1 MSKIDEKYV
10 EALNNYSKSL
20 EKVVELLQQQ
30 VKSKDT
36 DVLETMLKNMDGDK
50 LKKIVNDLNEV
61 KETGKRIEGKIDKI
75 AKELKTLKSQR
86 DSSGPFGQIANPKD
100 KNKIIDGIKIITLIA
115 GGVLAIG
122 MAFKLIGHVD
132 ILSVISLGISISLV
146 AATFSY
152 VNEKFKNLTFG
163 RTLVLVGMMLVSSW
177 GIMTS
182 SRLLALTAPMSLKT
196 MVSVT
201 FTALAVGA
209 ALYLMSEAMS
219 KIKFGLKT
227 IFGLML
233 LPFLA
238 PIVSMAIVKS
248 SWILK
253 NAAPI
258 DLKTILS
265 VTFTSIALG
274 VALYAITTAVSKMN
288 MKSSVIGML
297 TKGAMFGVIIASVVG
312 GVVLASHILK
322 KISTISLMQ
331 GLTAIFVA
339 VTLGIVLFAVSKV
352 IQFTEG
358 ISVMKALAVGALM
371 VVAAWAIKKSSEILA
386 GVKPFEWRFALG
398 LVVTAFAIGLSLL
411 AFVPAWKM
419 FGASWFSKAKP
430 LDTAK
435 NILIVAGTIVLTSYI
450 ISLGNYNGPIPSPE
464 WSLGVGL
471 SLLIFGG
478 EVAALGFVVNKIGPE
493 NLAWGALAALTVSVI
508 IMASS
513 WILSVGNYNTYPPA
527 EWAAG
532 VGLSILIFGG
542 SMVGLGFLFT
552 ASGGIGIGA
561 LALGAVGALMVATT
575 IMLSSWILSVGS
587 YSTYPNLEWSAG
599 VGLSLLTFGMST
611 VLLGLFIAATFG
623 GGLLVLAL
631 GAAGTFIVAQT
642 IVSVSRILSSG
653 TYDKGPSLDWA
664 MGVGSLIGVV
674 ATTMLLTAFIP
685 NKVLKWGRESLMI
698 VAQTIVDI
706 SKKIGE
712 GTYSGGPDLDW
723 VQSTGMLLATVG
735 SSMLFYALL
744 YLPIKLGSMS
754 VLLMVNTIV
763 SISKILSTGTYTG
776 GPDMK
781 WIQNHNL
788 LLETLSSTFLSIG
801 LTMLIGFPALLAGIS
816 ASLLV
821 ANTIESISKI
831 LSSGNYK
838 VVPHDWIDSTGLLL
852 TSAGKS
858 ILNIGAMV
866 LGTLGLGLV
875 ALTVGSVATLMI
887 AGTIVA
893 VSKLLSLG
901 NYSSI
906 PSFETIKNLDFT
918 ISTFINLSNREYNM
932 SKVGD
937 LENIVS
943 VILSIVKK
951 ISGGKDLF
959 DTSSLVL
966 NKFSLDLVLL
976 AKSLPTREV
985 VDKLSSLADS
995 IMKISSIGLTTSLSI
1010 YMLSKSLEQLDD
1022 TIEGMDMKTF
1032 DKLTKFSST
1041 FTAISLI
1048 DNMKLQQTIDT
1059 LKSKRLDI
1067 KAVVDDSSSR
1077 FASVQSTYTP
1087 SSVTTVNNPFMDT
1100 EKISNPLLDL
1110 VAYNKN
1116 IDKNIQEMLKIQK
1129 EGSESPENV
1138 TVSSASR
1145 FGNRL

>member
-1 MSKIDEKYV
+1 MSKIDQEYV
-10 EALNNYSKSL
+10 SALNSYNKSL

-50 LKKIVNDLNEV
+50 LKKIVDDLNEV

-132 ILSVISLGISISLV
+132 ILSVIALGISISLV
-146 AATFSY
+146 AATFAI
-152 VNEKFKNLTFG
+152 VNEKFKTLTFG
-163 RTLVLVGMMLVSSW
+163 RTLVLVGMMLVASW

-196 MVSVT
+196 MISVT

-209 ALYLMSEAMS
+209 ALYLMSEAVH

-253 NAAPI
+253 NAATI
-258 DLKTILS
+258 DFKTILS

-274 VALYAITTAVSKMN
+274 IALYSITTAISKMN
-288 MKSSVIGML
+288 TKSSVIGML
-297 TKGAMFGVIIASVVG
+297 TKGAMFGLIIASVAG
-312 GVVLASHILK
+312 GVVLASYLFS
-322 KISTISLMQ
+322 KIAPMSLMQ
-331 GLTAIFVA
+331 GLTAIMVA
-339 VTLGIVLFAVSKV
+339 VALGIVLFTVSKV
-352 IQFTEG
+352 IEFTEG
-358 ISVMKALAVGALM
+358 ISIMKALAVGALM
-371 VVAAWAIKKSSEILA
+371 VIAAWAIKKSAEILS
-386 GVKPFEWRFALG
+386 GVKPWKWDFAWH
-398 LVVTAFAIGLSLL
+398 LVMTAFAIGLSLL

-419 FGASWFSKAKP
+419 FGNSMFSKATAFS
-430 LDTAK
+430 TAK
-435 NILIVAGTIVLTSYI
+435 NILIVAGTIVAVSRI

-478 EVAALGFVVNKIGPE
+478 EVATLGFVVKKIGSE
-493 NLAWGALAALTVSVI
+493 NLVDGAIAALAVSFI
-508 IMASS
+508 IFASS
-513 WILSVGNYNTYPPA
+513 WILAAGNYSTYPPL

-542 SMVGLGFLFT
+542 SMVGLGFLFE

-561 LALGAVGALMVATT
+561 LALGALGALMISTT
-575 IMLSSWILSVGS
+575 IMLSSYILGAGS
-587 YSTYPNLEWSAG
+587 YGTYPNLEWSAG

-623 GGLLVLAL
+623 GGLLILAL
-631 GAAGTFIVAQT
+631 GAAGTFIVAST
-642 IVSVSRILSSG
+642 IVAVSKILSSG

-685 NKVLKWGRESLMI
+685 NKILEWGRESLMI

-735 SSMLFYALL
+735 SSMLLYALL

-781 WIQNHNL
+781 WIQAHDL
-788 LLETLSSTFLSIG
+788 LLQTLSNTFLSIG
-801 LTMLIGFPALLAGIS
+801 VLMLIGFPALLAGVA

-838 VVPHDWIDSTGLLL
+838 VIPQDWIDSTGLLL

-858 ILNIGAMV
+858 ILDIG
-866 LGTLGLGLV
+866 GLGLV
-875 ALTVGSVATLMI
+875 ALTVGSIATLMI
-887 AGTIVA
+887 AGTIVT

-901 NYSSI
+901 NYGGI
-906 PSFETIKNLDFT
+906 PSYDTIKNLDFT
-918 ISTFINLSNREYNM
+918 ISTFINLSNREFSMN
-932 SKVGD
+932 KVRD
-937 LENIVS
+937 LENMVS

-951 ISGGKDLF
+951 ISSGKDLF
-959 DTSSLVL
+959 DTSSLAL

-1010 YMLSKSLEQLDD
+1010 YMLSKSLEQLGD
-1022 TIEGMDMKTF
+1022 TIGDMDMTTF

-1077 FASVQSTYTP
+1077 FASVQSNYTP
-1087 SSVTTVNNPFMDT
+1087 GSVTTVNTPFMDT

-1110 VAYNKN
+1110 VAYNRN
-1116 IDKNIQEMLKIQK
+1116 IDMNIQEMLKIQK
-1129 EGSESPENV
+1129 EGSKSPDNV